1 LLSLRGGSGSI
12 ASTVAGGAVGALP
25 LAAGPHA
32 RPHPAGRLPIDPFSH
47 PSIDLFAAG
56 VADARNMPALRAAA
70 TWFGGRCFFLDPRGR
85 GPADGPAL
93 ADIRRRYDLVLALET
108 GAGAR
113 NLFTYRLPAARHV
126 ALLVG
131 NERRGLAPAA
141 LALADGRLAIPMRGH
156 GVQSLNVAGAAAVA
170 LAQLTCHPARG
181 RIARARAPHPAL
193 ILAHSA
199 DSAELGSALRA
210 AWTLGWNRVGLID
223 SHAAWFTRDRAT
235 YVQGRGA
242 ARRHKNPL
250 SVYPCRPADDP
261 VYDHGIVVMLRGP
274 GPSLWRTRLPLGRST
289 AVFLPDE
296 SGGEP
301 PVPYQQMART
311 VQHVSLDLPGAGDYH
326 YRLVAAVVLAEL
338 ARRLGGEARQLPGN

>member
-1 LLSLRGGSGSI
+1 M
-12 ASTVAGGAVGALP
+12 TVAGGAVGVPP
-25 LAAGPHA
+25 LAAGPCA
-32 RPHPAGRLPIDPFSH
+32 RPHPAGRLPIDPFPH
-47 PSIDLFAAG
+47 PTIDLFAAG

-70 TWFGGRCFFLDPRGR
+70 TWFGGRCFFPDPRGH
-85 GPADGPAL
+85 GPADAPAL

-113 NLFTYRLPAARHV
+113 NLLTYRLPATRNI
-126 ALLVG
+126 ALLAG
-131 NERRGLAPAA
+131 NERRGLTPAA
-141 LALADGRLAIPMRGH
+141 LALADVHLAIPMRGH

-170 LAQLTCHPARG
+170 LAQLACHPARR
-181 RIARARAPHPAL
+181 RIAPARAHRPAL
-193 ILAHSA
+193 VLAHPTDA
-199 DSAELGSALRA
+199 AELGSALRA
-210 AWTLGWNRVGLID
+210 AWTLGWDRVGLID
-223 SHAAWFTRDRAT
+223 SHAVWFTRDRAT

-261 VYDHGIVVMLRGP
+261 LYEHGVVVTLRGP
-274 GPSLWRTRLPLGRST
+274 GPSLWRTRLPPGGAT

-296 SGGEP
+296 SGGAP

-311 VQHVSLDLPGAGDYH
+311 VQHVALDLPGAGAYH

-338 ARRLGGEARQLPGN
+338 ARRLGWGARQVTTN